1 MSDFVGD
8 GIRGRHAPRSSG
20 AEPQIDLAGMRRY
33 RLARVRAQM
42 KALEIPALVLFD
54 PLNIRYAS
62 GTSNMQVWTQHSPDR
77 YLFVAAEGPV
87 ILFDNYVKDWDITW
101 TGTVDEVRP
110 AAPWYFEGRGGRLK
124 EFAKRWCDDMRAL
137 LRAHCGADERRFGID
152 RLGPAAVPHL
162 MAAGLELA
170 DAQRPL
176 ELARTIKCSA
186 EIDCML
192 EAIAV
197 TEAGIE
203 RMRAALRPGISENAL
218 WSLLIQ
224 TLFEHGGESMETR
237 LLASGPRTN
246 PWYQECS
253 DRLIRAGELVA
264 FDTDLVGPFGI
275 CVDISRTFFCGP
287 GKPSAE
293 QKELYR
299 LAREH
304 IESNMALIRPGMTFR
319 EMAEQAWPVPD
330 EFLPRRYGLI
340 AHGVGMADEYP
351 DIPHLI
357 DWEEFGYDG
366 VIEENM
372 VLCVESYMGRE
383 GGCQGVKLEE
393 QALVT
398 ANGVER
404 LSSFPFEEVLL

>member
-8 GIRGRHAPRSSG
+8 GIRGRHSPRPSG
-20 AEPQIDLAGMRRY
+20 AEPQIDLLAMRRF

-77 YLFVAAEGPV
+77 YLFIAAEGPV
-87 ILFDNYVKDWDITW
+87 ILFDNYVMDWDITW

-110 AAPWYFEGRGGRLK
+110 AAPWYFEGRGDRLE
-124 EFAKRWCDDMRAL
+124 EFAQRWCDDMVAL
-137 LRAHCGADERRFGID
+137 QREHCGGDKRFGID
-152 RLGPAAVPHL
+152 RLGPAAVPFL
-162 MAAGLELA
+162 TGAGLELA

-176 ELARTIKCSA
+176 ELARAIKCEA
-186 EIDCML
+186 EIACML

-197 TEAGIE
+197 TEAGIA
-203 RMRAALRPGISENAL
+203 RMREALRPGMSENAL

-224 TLFEHGGESMETR
+224 TLFEQGGESMETR

-264 FDTDLVGPFGI
+264 FDTDLVGPYGI

-287 GKPSAE
+287 GQPSTE
-293 QKELYR
+293 HKELYA
-299 LAREH
+299 LAKEQV
-304 IESNMALIRPGMTFR
+304 ESNMALIPSGYDFPRTGGKGLAHARGIRP
-319 EMAEQAWPVPD
+319 APLWPD
-330 EFLPRRYGLI
+330 RPRRR
-340 AHGVGMADEYP
+340 HG
-351 DIPHLI
+351 
-357 DWEEFGYDG
+357 
-366 VIEENM
+366 
-372 VLCVESYMGRE
+372 R
-383 GGCQGVKLEE
+383 
-393 QALVT
+393 
-398 ANGVER
+398 
-404 LSSFPFEEVLL
+404 